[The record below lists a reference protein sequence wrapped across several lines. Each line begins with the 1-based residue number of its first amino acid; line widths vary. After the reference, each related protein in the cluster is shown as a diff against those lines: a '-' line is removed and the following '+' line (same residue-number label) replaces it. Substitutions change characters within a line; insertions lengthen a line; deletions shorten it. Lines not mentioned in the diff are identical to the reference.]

1 MKFKSLLENK
11 WWQEIIILIFS
22 FILFTLNDWILILS
36 WKGFYTGLVYFFI
49 LYFHAQINRYF
60 LLPVLLV
67 KHRPVLYLLMTVLLL
82 FVFSVILYEVSTEFL
97 YKNCF
102 LYKSAHQKSY
112 QFQVATLVGTLICIL
127 GPILMLENYRI
138 QKKRTNKKLLYN
150 QVQLNALKGQLNP
163 HFLFNT
169 FNTLY
174 GISLQYPERTSDMIM
189 KVSQL
194 MRYQVENG
202 SKEFVSLQEELE
214 FISSYIEL
222 EKERVGYRCD
232 INFQQDV
239 DFESNYKIAPM
250 LLITFIENAF
260 KHGACTIENCY
271 VNIKI
276 KTSEEKIYLV
286 ISNSIPTKKKKI
298 VSTKIGL
305 KNTMER
311 LAILYPEKHI
321 LDIKQGELK
330 YEVNLEIDL
339 N

>member
-330 YEVNLEIDL
+330 YEVNLEINL